1 MHPSLINYPNWDILH
16 INFLLGNVWALL
28 SHVLI
33 WHINLS
39 SKSHHSRWE
48 YLASI
53 SIVGLVK
60 RRAHLCIPTCCISVL
75 HDICN
80 ITFCLERLTTY
91 SQ

>member
-1 MHPSLINYPNWDILH
+1 MHSSLINYPNWDILH

-28 SHVLI
+28 SHVSI
-33 WHINLS
+33 WHINLP
-39 SKSHHSRWE
+39 SKSRHSQWE
-48 YLASI
+48 YPASI

-60 RRAHLCIPTCCISVL
+60 RRAHLCIPTHRVSVL
-75 HDICN
+75 HDVRN